1 MLQSSSKHNA
11 WQGDSRKQQQGGAA
25 GQQGGGRVPAAPATA
40 AAAQRHWGP
49 GPVYR
54 FVGEK
59 APAGVPATTA
69 AGARAPQ
76 GVPAVAAAG
85 RATVKAPPR
94 VAGQIAG
101 DAAAGSTATATQLT
115 NLILTVISAALQGI
129 LKQSASGGEGV
140 DVEVDEG
147 V

>member
-1 MLQSSSKHNA
+1 M
-11 WQGDSRKQQQGGAA
+11 
-25 GQQGGGRVPAAPATA
+25 PAAPATA

-49 GPVYR
+49 GPVYC

-85 RATVKAPPR
+85 RVTVKMPPR

-101 DAAAGSTATATQLT
+101 DAAALAGSTATATQLT

-129 LKQSASGGEGV
+129 LKQNASGGEGV